1 MKIKLP
7 KAIKGFSF
15 SRLYSFEMNNFEVE
29 ALLPALFYL
38 IRTGG
43 KRRGR
48 LVDAT
53 VIDARRDSLANHNK
67 LTGFDDSEGKRSLDK
82 WIRTSFIATAARGRG
97 HRKGEQIFY
106 IRPLSFLS
114 YKPGFPAEGRRV
126 RGVPL
131 FLYHILSEGLEDEPA
146 WSPTHGLRYL
156 RDAFTEGLVLDSAAT
171 YSGRYDEHTPLDI
184 ETVGLLYYLDGFE
197 NCPPSA
203 TQARKPPPAALE
215 RAANRIAEDVKRLV
229 SVYHGRVPDRTL
241 AQFLTGLLNFE
252 MFVYTLELQHVVNRL
267 VDDGEVEPWWN
278 SGQDDMPS
286 PVRFYVNLV
295 GDRRHTSARM
305 AQEQVEAHFV
315 GVQRFFRNNL
325 ILRTLWEFCIIPE
338 NNIVL
343 RAPHT
348 GKDYARLLGLRSN
361 STIIG
366 DARREL
372 RDILTENDIKIG
384 AMPEDFAEIW
394 NVPVENSFERLIN
407 LLDEAQRSANIN
419 NMLKWYRSVG
429 GLVRSDGILQGNLR
443 GRRAWRL
450 HMSEGLLEI
459 LVQLCCITPGYADV
473 KADTDH
479 HLANLR
485 PRPVS
490 LTDFLR
496 FLEERYGI
504 IVDRPPDW
512 MGSVENV
519 AAAKENFEALKRRL
533 RQMGVFEDLSDDFNA
548 QYIEPRYADER
559 EAEPQEPVREVSRR
573 D

>member
-215 RAANRIAEDVKRLV
+215 RSANRIVEDVRRLV

-295 GDRRHTSARM
+295 GDRRHQSARM
-305 AQEQVEAHFV
+305 AQEQVEAHFA
-315 GVQRFFRNNL
+315 GVQRFCRNNL
-325 ILRTLWEFCIIPE
+325 LLRTLHRYWQ
-338 NNIVL
+338 
-343 RAPHT
+343 T
-348 GKDYARLLGLRSN
+348 SN
-361 STIIG
+361 SIALQTPRTGEDYMWLLRQRNQPITI
-366 DARREL
+366 ARAGVEL
-372 RDILTENDIKIG
+372 EQIRLENGIEELEQ
-384 AMPEDFAEIW
+384 MPEDFAAIW
-394 NVPVENSFERLIN
+394 NAPAEDDFERIMHVLE
-407 LLDEAQRSANIN
+407 EAQRSRNVSD
-419 NMLKWYRSVG
+419 MLSWYRSVG